1 MLSHDVYFTLKNQS
15 PYAQQQLLLA
25 CPKYL
30 SGHPG
35 VVFYAAGTLNQ
46 QLRREVNDFDF
57 DVSLQVVFVDKAAHD
72 AYQSHPQHLQFIAEN
87 KPNWAKVRVFD
98 ADVESAL

>member
-25 CPKYL
+25 CHKYL

-57 DVSLQVVFVDKAAHD
+57 DVSLQVVF
-72 AYQSHPQHLQFIAEN
+72 AEN